1 MRLTASCCGVLRLKG
16 AQRSAVLIAS
26 CCGLLHLVAAHC
38 VARAPSG
45 APSRALAPGRP
56 AAHPHPSRR
65 IDCCGSLLRLVAAHV
80 AAYCGSCRLPASRSE
95 SSESR
100 PRRRIGAA
108 ASAHRIR
115 VTASASPPPSH
126 RLRVASA
133 SSHRSSRILSP
144 YPGHRI
150 RVTARAPP
158 NPSRRLRVAASEPPR
173 EWVSPRP
180 GRAGLAPA
188 ATPSRTTCAMK
199 DTELDKLIESF
210 RIFPYLSSRTG
221 RPRPGRGAD
230 SDDASLP
237 PGGGRAPPV
246 RVTTRKNRVASAAS
260 ESRVRRVPRG
270 GDAPHPS
277 QATRRQIRVGTSGP
291 PCAVSSRRV
300 RFRARAAAGGIR
312 VNVARRPAEPISGPI
327 FRVKLRGPVPR
338 PRRRGAGI
346 ARRPRRRIA
355 CPSRFP
361 SRFSGSICGVAG
373 GGAPGGRLPEP
384 LSESLSESLS
394 GSTAVDLSP

>member
-1 MRLTASCCGVLRLKG
+1 MSAVGAASDCGCVFMRLTASCCGVLRLKG

-210 RIFPYLSSRTG
+210 RIFPYLTSRTG

-230 SDDASLP
+230 SDDASL
-237 PGGGRAPPV
+237 
-246 RVTTRKNRVASAAS
+246 
-260 ESRVRRVPRG
+260 PRG